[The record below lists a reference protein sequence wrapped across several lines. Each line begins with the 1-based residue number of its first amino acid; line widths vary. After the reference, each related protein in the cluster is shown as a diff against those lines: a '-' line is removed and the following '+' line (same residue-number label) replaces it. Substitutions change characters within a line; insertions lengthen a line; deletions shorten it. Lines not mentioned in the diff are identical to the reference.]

1 MVDVSGFVSGLN
13 SFVEQSQRV
22 ISITYKPKQMEFRQ
36 MAMTTALGML
46 LLGAMGFVIRLVS
59 LVVIK

>member
-59 LVVIK
+59 LVVK

>member
-46 LLGAMGFVIRLVS
+46 LLGAMGFVIRLIS
-59 LVVIK
+59 LVIVK